1 MAYDRDLS
9 FIYNNPTR
17 IVFGENSISEV
28 GEEIERLK
36 CGKAFLVT
44 DKGVVNAGLAARVE
58 KALGKKLVGTY
69 DQCVQDSDLRIINEV
84 AGIAREKGA
93 DIFVSLGGGSVI
105 DTTKGAAIVLK
116 EGGQIQDV
124 AGYQMLSQP
133 QTPHIVIPT
142 TAGTGSEVTN
152 AAVVKNQEEHRKH
165 EIVDDNIY
173 PNVGIIDPTMTAGLP
188 PMLTATTG
196 MDALCHAVEAIH
208 CTQRQPMADAFALRA
223 IQLIMEY
230 LPQCVE
236 NGKDLFARGQQALA
250 ATMAGIAFTN
260 SQTAMVHAIA
270 HMLGGMYKVPHG
282 LANSILLP
290 HVVRFN
296 ACDCGDSY
304 AMVAVAMGMKVSDEE
319 AGEAVAGAIT
329 ALSQKMGVPQRLRDA
344 GVPEDGLA
352 EASEVAMG
360 QAPMVVNPRQVDDAQ
375 EVLSVLKQ
383 AW

>member
-1 MAYDRDLS
+1 MAYDRDLN

-17 IVFGENSISEV
+17 IVFGENSINEV
-28 GEEIERLK
+28 GEEIGRLK

-44 DKGVVNAGLAARVE
+44 DKGVVDAGLAARVE

-69 DQCVQDSDLRIINEV
+69 DQCIQDSDLRIINEV
-84 AGIAREKGA
+84 AEIARSRGA
-93 DIFVSLGGGSVI
+93 DILVSVGGGSVI

-116 EGGQIQDV
+116 EGGRIQDIT
-124 AGYQMLSQP
+124 GYQMLSQP

-152 AAVVKNQEEHRKH
+152 AAVVKDQEEHRKH

-173 PNVGIIDPTMTAGLP
+173 PNVGIIDPTMTEGLP

-208 CTQRQPMADAFALRA
+208 CIQRQPMADAMALRA
-223 IQLIMEY
+223 IQLIVEY
-230 LPQCVE
+230 LPKCVE

-250 ATMAGIAFTN
+250 ATMAGIAFAN

-270 HMLGGMYKVPHG
+270 HMLGGLYKVPHG

-290 HVVRFN
+290 HVVRFD
-296 ACDCGDSY
+296 ACICGDSY
-304 AMVAVAMGMKVSDEE
+304 AMVASAMGMKASDEE
-319 AGEAVAGAIT
+319 AGEAVAGAIS
-329 ALSQKMGVPQRLRDA
+329 ALSKKMGVPQRLRDA
-344 GVPEDGLA
+344 GVPESGLA
-352 EASEVAMG
+352 EASEIAMT
-360 QAPMVVNPRQVDDAQ
+360 QAPMVVNPRPVSDAT
-375 EVLSVLKQ
+375 EVLGVLKD

>member
-1 MAYDRDLS
+1 MAYDRDLN
-9 FIYNNPTR
+9 FLYNNPTR
-17 IVFGENSISEV
+17 LVFGENSINEIGS
-28 GEEIERLK
+28 EIERLK

-44 DKGVVNAGLAARVE
+44 DKGVVDVGLAARVE
-58 KALGKKLVGTY
+58 KALGKRLVGTY
-69 DQCVQDSDLRIINEV
+69 DQCIQDSDLRIINEV
-84 AGIAREKGA
+84 AGIAKDKGA

-116 EGGQIQDV
+116 EGGRIQDI

-152 AAVVKNQEEHRKH
+152 AAVVKDQEEHRKL

-173 PNVGIIDPTMTAGLP
+173 PNVGIIDPTMSEGLP

-208 CTQRQPMADAFALRA
+208 CIQRQPMADAWALRA
-223 IQLIMEY
+223 IQLITEY

-260 SQTAMVHAIA
+260 SQTAMVHAVA
-270 HMLGGMYKVPHG
+270 HMLGGLYRVPHG

-296 ACDCGDSY
+296 ACTCPDSY
-304 AMVAVAMGMKVSDEE
+304 NMVACAMGIKVSDEE
-319 AGEAVAGAIT
+319 AGEAVAEAII
-329 ALSQKMGVPQRLRDA
+329 ALSKKMGVPQKLRDV
-344 GVPEDGLA
+344 GVPENGLM
-352 EASEVAMG
+352 EAAEVALC
-360 QAPMVVNPRQVDDAQ
+360 QAPMVVNPRPVDSAE
-375 EVLSVLKQ
+375 EVLSVLKA

>member
-1 MAYDRDLS
+1 MAYDRDLN

-17 IVFGENSISEV
+17 IVFGENSISEI
-28 GEEIERLK
+28 GEEITRLK

-44 DKGVVNAGLAARVE
+44 DKGVVDAGLAGRVE
-58 KALGKKLVGTY
+58 KALGRKLAGTY

-84 AGIAREKGA
+84 AEIARSKGA
-93 DIFVSLGGGSVI
+93 DILVSVGGGSVI

-116 EGGQIQDV
+116 EGGRIQDV

-152 AAVVKNQEEHRKH
+152 AAVVKDQEEHRKM

-173 PNVGIIDPTMTAGLP
+173 PNVGIIDPTMTEGLP

-196 MDALCHAVEAIH
+196 MDALCHAIESIH
-208 CTQRQPMADAFALRA
+208 CIQRQPMADAWALRA

-260 SQTAMVHAIA
+260 SQTAMVHAVA
-270 HMLGGMYKVPHG
+270 HMLGGMYRVPHG

-296 ACDCGDSY
+296 ACACPDSY
-304 AMVAVAMGMKVSDEE
+304 NMVACAMGIKASDEE

-329 ALSQKMGVPQRLRDA
+329 ALSKKMGVPQKLRDV
-344 GVPEDGLA
+344 GVPENNLDQAA
-352 EASEVAMG
+352 EIALS

-375 EVLSVLKQ
+375 EVLSVLKA